1 MTVTNQQ
8 ILDQAQQ
15 TLLDV
20 LAGRVESYNALSES
34 ARMLKLKELRDT
46 ISEYRQ
52 LVAQEQGQSI
62 FQPIIEGQL
71 P

>member
-8 ILDQAQQ
+8 ILDQARQ

-34 ARMLKLKELRDT
+34 ARMLKLDQLRET
-46 ISEYRQ
+46 VREYEQ
-52 LVAQEQGQSI
+52 KVAQDNGRSV